1 MPSSK
6 FCRRAVCGHCSLSR
20 SYHNSLQKFA
30 RCCDVCLRASISQLL
45 SKDAATTVSLVQGE
59 IDHAMHAMEA
69 AESSLGDALESQAR
83 LKLVVANLEKQ
94 RVKQLAAVT
103 KLSEDK
109 KLELRALVERGEILL
124 AEKSQL
130 LNQTVQLQAKA
141 AADQE
146 ALQTRR
152 EDLDRANQELRQVKA
167 RLEELQEESR
177 SLDIAAETVTRTR
190 SESIGKGKKS
200 LRRELKQLSAQEAEQ
215 KKEVEMLRTK
225 AANLQKD
232 VEAREAEISAMSR
245 ASQRVTTL
253 ERDVRELR
261 QADEQLQ
268 AHPHLSPALDL
279 NQ

>member
-1 MPSSK
+1 
-6 FCRRAVCGHCSLSR
+6 
-20 SYHNSLQKFA
+20 
-30 RCCDVCLRASISQLL
+30 
-45 SKDAATTVSLVQGE
+45 
-59 IDHAMHAMEA
+59 MEA

-109 KLELRALVERGEILL
+109 KLELRGLVERGEILL

-130 LNQTVQLQAKA
+130 LNQAVQLQAKA

-177 SLDIAAETVTRTR
+177 SLNIAAETVTRTR